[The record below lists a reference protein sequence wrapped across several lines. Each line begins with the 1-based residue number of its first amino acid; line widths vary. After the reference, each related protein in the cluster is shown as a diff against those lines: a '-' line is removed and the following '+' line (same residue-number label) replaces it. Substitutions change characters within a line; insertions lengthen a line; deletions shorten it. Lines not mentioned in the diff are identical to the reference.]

1 MLWDTFKLNLM
12 KWLPAGLILFCAISF
27 PLIVGVM
34 ALQEIQSD
42 YQKVT
47 VSDRPLIDIEKP
59 LQQFLTQMAQ
69 ANQQKPR
76 PVEALPK
83 SMTSAITRMSDDIN
97 RLAQLVE
104 QQREIS
110 ALLIS
115 NSGGNHVMKPP
126 FSEGMEVDRNGNTEE
141 ALNDLY
147 SPVNVPVLPDALAK
161 GLARY
166 PGSRVV
172 VHPEAGVPVLSNCEW
187 VYSHGGRVQELK
199 RLNGIERPISIHYS
213 APMPVPEPK
222 PEPFR
227 LNLGNN

>member
-1 MLWDTFKLNLM
+1 MWSEIKVNWPMWIAF
-12 KWLPAGLILFCAISF
+12 ILLSLAS
-27 PLIVGVM
+27 VM
-34 ALQEIQSD
+34 ALQCNKQ
-42 YQKVT
+42 
-47 VSDRPLIDIEKP
+47 VSELKAELKAELQEKHSARPLIDIEKP

-69 ANQQKPR
+69 ANQQKPK

-213 APMPVPEPK
+213 APMPMPEPK